1 MDNMLLN
8 NAVDN
13 IPKTE
18 VSNMNAIQKV
28 AALLILLGPETA
40 SEVLKN
46 IKDNDLL
53 ERIAL
58 EIASLNKVPISVLG
72 RILEEFRTLFQ
83 ASSYLAKG
91 GKDYAKQV
99 LELTY
104 GPDHAKRIMNRLET
118 LMNANPFQFFNEAD
132 PVQLAT
138 SFQNEN
144 PQLIALILAY
154 LQPAQS
160 AKILNCLPADVQA
173 QVAMKIAE
181 MDTTN
186 PEILADI
193 EKIVEMRFSSV
204 MVQDFSQA
212 GGIDTLANILNR
224 TDRATE
230 RNVLDL
236 LEVENPELADEV
248 RELMF
253 VFEDIVKLDNRT
265 VQRILREINSKD
277 LALALKGTKEE
288 VREKIFVNM
297 SERAQQML
305 RDDMEYLGPVRARD
319 VQEIQTQICATI
331 KSLEAS
337 GEIVI
342 EQNADEDEFID

>member
-1 MDNMLLN
+1 MDNALM
-8 NAVDN
+8 AQQ
-13 IPKTE
+13 IESMT
-18 VSNMNAIQKV
+18 SIQKV
-28 AALLILLGPETA
+28 AALLILLGPQTA
-40 SEVLKN
+40 AEVLKN
-46 IKDNDLL
+46 ITDTDLL
-53 ERIAL
+53 EKIAL
-58 EIASLNKVPISVLG
+58 EIASLNKVPITSLVS
-72 RILEEFRTLFQ
+72 IFEEFRSLFQ
-83 ASSYLAKG
+83 ANSYLAKG

-99 LELTY
+99 LEMTY
-104 GPDHAKRIMNRLET
+104 GPDQAKRLMSRLET

-154 LQPAQS
+154 LQPNQS
-160 AKILNCLPADVQA
+160 AKVLNCLPSDVQA

-186 PEILADI
+186 PEILSDI
-193 EKIVEMRFSSV
+193 EKIVETKFSSV

-230 RNVLDL
+230 RNVLEL
-236 LEVENPELADEV
+236 LEIENPQLADEV

-253 VFEDIVKLDNRT
+253 VFEDIQQLDNRT
-265 VQRILREINSKD
+265 IQRILREVNTKD
-277 LALALKGTKEE
+277 LALALKGTKQE
-288 VREKIFVNM
+288 VREKIFTNM

-305 RDDMEYLGPVRARD
+305 RDDMEYLGPVRAKD
-319 VQEIQTQICATI
+319 VQEVQSQICVTI
-331 KSLEAS
+331 KALEAA
-337 GEIVI
+337 GEIVL
-342 EQNADEDEFID
+342 EVEEGEEEFID

>member
-1 MDNMLLN
+1 MLLN

-104 GPDHAKRIMNRLET
+104 GPEHAKRIMNRLET